1 MSAMPSPIDGLYQPY
16 EPAASAVLFSNRATA
31 MRALG
36 PLKWSAWA
44 SAMLLPEFS
53 RTLVVVP
60 VPAGQPARISTPI
73 NASESL
79 IAFLIT
85 WLPSELS
92 MRIGCSKSLHHQRRF
107 GGNPADAALV
117 VANLHPVAG

>member
-44 SAMLLPEFS
+44 SAMLRPELS

-60 VPAGQPARISTPI
+60 VPAGQPARSSMLIIASASFTAFFIDGSLPDDLLLS
-73 NASESL
+73 NADF
-79 IAFLIT
+79 I
-85 WLPSELS
+85 P
-92 MRIGCSKSLHHQRRF
+92 
-107 GGNPADAALV
+107 P
-117 VANLHPVAG
+117 